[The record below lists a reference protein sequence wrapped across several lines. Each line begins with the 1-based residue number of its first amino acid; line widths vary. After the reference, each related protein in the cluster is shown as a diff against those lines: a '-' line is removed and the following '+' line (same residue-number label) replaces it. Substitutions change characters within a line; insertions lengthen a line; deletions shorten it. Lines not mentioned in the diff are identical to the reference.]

1 MTAKEHECHSIG
13 FPLISAGIYGY
24 PKENAWREAIQ
35 SCLDFLNEN
44 PDYEMNII
52 FAVLDDGMMQLG
64 QNVLEELFRLRITF
78 EEGTK
83 SFQARS
89 LAGNE
94 MLKL

>member
-1 MTAKEHECHSIG
+1 
-13 FPLISAGIYGY
+13 
-24 PKENAWREAIQ
+24 
-35 SCLDFLNEN
+35 
-44 PDYEMNII
+44 MNII